1 MRKHGE
7 AHNAPCHVRDYSV
20 GANMRK
26 AFLTIVPAILAAT
39 CAGAQPAQSPADV
52 RAPAEEYPSVAA
64 ALEAIRTKSG
74 AKVTIQS
81 GWTVVQDEASTTVW
95 SFTPPSHP
103 AYPAALRRSI
113 VEHDGAFVVKS
124 DAMCEAEKSACDQLM
139 AEVHELDQRMIEASK
154 KKQPGP

>member
-1 MRKHGE
+1 
-7 AHNAPCHVRDYSV
+7 
-20 GANMRK
+20 MRK
-26 AFLTIVPAILAAT
+26 AVLTIAPAILVAT
-39 CAGAQPAQSPADV
+39 CACAQPAESPADL

-64 ALEAIRTKSG
+64 ALEAIRTKNG

-81 GWTVVQDEASTTVW
+81 GWTVVQDAASPTVW

-113 VEHDGAFVVKS
+113 VEQDGAFVVKS

-139 AEVHELDQRMIEASK
+139 AEVHELDQRMIEASR

>member
-1 MRKHGE
+1 
-7 AHNAPCHVRDYSV
+7 
-20 GANMRK
+20 MRK
-26 AFLTIVPAILAAT
+26 AFLTIVPAVLMAT
-39 CAGAQPAQSPADV
+39 CVCAQPAGL

-74 AKVTIQS
+74 VKVTIQS
-81 GWTVVQDEASTTVW
+81 GWTVLQDAASTTVW

-113 VEHDGAFVVKS
+113 VEHDGASVVKS

-139 AEVHELDQRMIEASK
+139 AEVHELDQRMIEASR

>member
-1 MRKHGE
+1 MRRNIE
-7 AHNAPCHVRDYSV
+7 ARNALGHVHDCSV
-20 GANMRK
+20 GANMRE
-26 AFLTIVPAILAAT
+26 AFLTIVPAILVAT
-39 CAGAQPAQSPADV
+39 CACAQPAEM

-81 GWTVVQDEASTTVW
+81 GWTVVQNEASTTVW

-103 AYPAALRRSI
+103 AYPAALRRAI

-124 DAMCEAEKSACDQLM
+124 DAMCEAEKSACDQLI
-139 AEVHELDQRMIEASK
+139 AEIHELDKQMIEAGK
-154 KKQPGP
+154 KKQSD